1 VVFCLRK
8 SASRQPDLHRP
19 GSEFSFQV
27 SAFRFGAGRL
37 HGRHLNS
44 SRLILGF
51 FGAAFVAVTLFA
63 VSFFVQMHR
72 DITALQAQEATNQRR
87 LAEAQAKL
95 AEQEKYLDQLRH
107 DPALV
112 ERLIRQK
119 LGYAKE
125 TEYVFRFEGERK

>member
-1 VVFCLRK
+1 M
-8 SASRQPDLHRP
+8 
-19 GSEFSFQV
+19 
-27 SAFRFGAGRL
+27 
-37 HGRHLNS
+37 NS

-119 LGYAKE
+119 LGYARE
-125 TEYVFRFEGERK
+125 TEYVFRFEEEKK